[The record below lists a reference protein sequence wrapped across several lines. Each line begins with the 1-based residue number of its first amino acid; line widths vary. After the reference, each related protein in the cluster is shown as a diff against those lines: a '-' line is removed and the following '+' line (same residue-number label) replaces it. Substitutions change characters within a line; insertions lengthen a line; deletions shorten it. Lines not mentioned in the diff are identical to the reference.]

1 MMMLVVG
8 GDDDAC
14 VVLGCVVLICFVLY
28 CTVLYCFKSNCRSN
42 TDDDRGYIH
51 CLGSCASVMNASRAA
66 EKSAPFCGFVFLE

>member
-14 VVLGCVVLICFVLY
+14 VVLCCVVLY

-42 TDDDRGYIH
+42 TDDDRGYRGYIYIVSDPA
-51 CLGSCASVMNASRAA
+51 LLS
-66 EKSAPFCGFVFLE
+66 